1 MYTASHVVV
10 PATVSKRERERERVR
25 RLGGARR
32 TFFFFYSPLCNEDS
46 RFIPAARRPVSAFR
60 LPQCAL
66 YSPTLKES
74 HALTSSC
81 RLLCAPPP
89 TEERYQDPAEETV
102 SAAIS
107 PDDLWARERHR
118 RPPWNLCDRG
128 RVPRGPISR
137 ASFARG
143 DGGIPVLRNYVYVG
157 FPGLLWIQCAVF
169 ENIGIRIWD
178 FCLDICVFF
187 FFRKWRLRINCY
199 LE

>member
-1 MYTASHVVV
+1 MIIGTWPMVVSSHEKPDCALLECSILGVHGLSRRCASHYVG
-10 PATVSKRERERERVR
+10 ERERETERQ
-25 RLGGARR
+25 LGGARR
-32 TFFFFYSPLCNEDS
+32 TFFFFFFFYSPLCNEDS
-46 RFIPAARRPVSAFR
+46 RLIPAARRPVSAFR
-60 LPQCAL
+60 LLQCAL

-143 DGGIPVLRNYVYVG
+143 DGGIPMLRN
-157 FPGLLWIQCAVF
+157 
-169 ENIGIRIWD
+169 
-178 FCLDICVFF
+178 
-187 FFRKWRLRINCY
+187 
-199 LE
+199 